1 MPTMTA
7 RRASATE
14 RAVADALLAARS
26 VVICSHV
33 NPDGDAVG
41 AALALMLALRTA
53 GVDATP
59 TLADAHHA
67 PATYSFLSGFDSYR
81 PAAELQTPDVFVSLD
96 APAWARLGVA
106 EALAH
111 ASESVIVIDH
121 HADAASYGTLN
132 LVNPHAASTG
142 SMVWKLLPALG
153 VVPTLAIADA
163 CYVALMTD
171 TGRFSYSNATPR
183 ALRDAAEMIEAG
195 ADAHRLYTLVYE
207 SRTAPALALLGRV
220 LSRVTLANDD
230 RVVYSWITADDLKET
245 GALPEETE
253 NLVDIVRQTGNV
265 DAVVIFKEESDAVKI
280 SLRAKSRD
288 LDVGAIA
295 RSFGG
300 GGHFAA
306 AGATLEM
313 PLDDAVRAVLAV
325 LPGSAA

>member
-1 MPTMTA
+1 MTA
-7 RRASATE
+7 RRGSPTE
-14 RAVADALLAARS
+14 RAVADALSAARS
-26 VVICSHV
+26 VVLCAHV

-41 AALALMLALRTA
+41 ATLALTLALRSA

-59 TLADAHHA
+59 TLADSHHA
-67 PATYSFLSGFDSYR
+67 PATYSFLDGFDSYR
-81 PAAELQTPDVFVSLD
+81 PAAGLETPDVFVALD
-96 APAWARLGVA
+96 TPAWGRLGVA
-106 EALAH
+106 ESLARSS
-111 ASESVIVIDH
+111 ASVVVIDH
-121 HADAASYGTLN
+121 HADAACYGTLN

-142 SMVWKLLPALG
+142 SIVWRLLPVLG
-153 VVPTLAIADA
+153 VVPTPAIADA

-171 TGRFSYSNATPR
+171 TGRFSYSNSTPR
-183 ALRDAAEMIEAG
+183 ALRDAAEMIETG

-207 SRTAPALALLGRV
+207 SRTGPALALLGRV

-230 RVVYSWITADDLKET
+230 RVVYSWVTADDLKET

-265 DAVVIFKEESDAVKI
+265 DAVVVFKEEHDCVKI

-295 RSFGG
+295 RAFGG

-313 PLDDAVRAVLAV
+313 PLDDAVRTILAA

>member
-1 MPTMTA
+1 MTA
-7 RRASATE
+7 HRAGTTE
-14 RAVADALLAARS
+14 RAVTDALLAARS
-26 VVICSHV
+26 VVVCAHV

-41 AALALMLALRTA
+41 ATIALTLALRSA
-53 GVDATP
+53 GVSAVP

-67 PATYSFLSGFDSYR
+67 PATYSFLDGFDLYR
-81 PAAELQTPDVFVSLD
+81 PAAGLDSPDIFLALDTPT
-96 APAWARLGVA
+96 WARLGAA
-106 EALAH
+106 EKLAR
-111 ASESVIVIDH
+111 ASAKVIVIDH
-121 HADAASYGTLN
+121 HADDACFGALN
-132 LVNPHAASTG
+132 LVDEGSASTG
-142 SMVWKLLPALG
+142 SIVWRLLPALG
-153 VVPTLAIADA
+153 VSPTPAIANA

-230 RVVYSWITADDLKET
+230 RVVYSWITANDLAET

-253 NLVDIVRQTGNV
+253 NLVDIVRQTGSV
-265 DAVVIFKEESDAVKI
+265 DAVVIFKEEDDGVKV
-280 SLRAKSRD
+280 SLRAKSGD

-300 GGHFAA
+300 GGHVAA
-306 AGATLEM
+306 AGATLAL
-313 PLDDAVRAVLAV
+313 PLEDAIDTILRT